1 MKSQKLLFV
10 CLGNICRSPTAE
22 AVAAHLI
29 KQRDLPWVV
38 DSAGT
43 SGAHDGEMADPRSI
57 LHGERRGY
65 DLTSISR
72 AIRESDYYDFDWIL
86 AMDASNLEHLR
97 QRCPDK
103 TLLDKISL
111 VTDYCSEFKVKGVPD
126 PYYGGVDGFDHVL
139 DILEDAIEGLID
151 KVQDRSDKI

>member
-1 MKSQKLLFV
+1 
-10 CLGNICRSPTAE
+10 
-22 AVAAHLI
+22 
-29 KQRDLPWVV
+29 
-38 DSAGT
+38 
-43 SGAHDGEMADPRSI
+43 
-57 LHGERRGY
+57 
-65 DLTSISR
+65 
-72 AIRESDYYDFDWIL
+72 
-86 AMDASNLEHLR
+86 MDASNLENLR